1 MTKRRRGPSALR
13 RAQARDPGRPK
24 VRLLDDPDRFEIAAW
39 LAFSVGPGLEDYPA
53 ARLVIFLAADAPITT
68 ESIDGVLLKSSTV
81 HKTATVDG
89 RTDRIV
95 RKARESV
102 VRANASERAW
112 LDYSSGLIVAAI
124 RSAAAANT
132 APVALIAFDLLRA
145 GGWGD
150 MLDRIGTRIEAPLG
164 SNFPAA
170 DSELSRSAARL
181 LRRLKD

>member
-1 MTKRRRGPSALR
+1 
-13 RAQARDPGRPK
+13 
-24 VRLLDDPDRFEIAAW
+24 LLDDPDRFEIAAW
-39 LAFSVGPGLEDYPA
+39 LAFSAGLGLEDYPA

-68 ESIDGVLLKSSTV
+68 ESIDSVLLKSSTV

-124 RSAAAANT
+124 RTAAAANT
-132 APVALIAFDLLRA
+132 ARVALVALDRLRA
-145 GGWGD
+145 AGWGD
-150 MLDRIGTRIEAPLG
+150 ILDRIGARIEDSSR
-164 SNFPAA
+164 SNFLAA
-170 DSELSRSAARL
+170 DNELSRSAARM
-181 LRRLKD
+181 LRRLKG